1 MKERMN
7 RISAFAERCFL
18 ELVRD
23 PLAYVFAL
31 GFPLV
36 MLAAMT
42 VLNESIPPEAGM
54 NLFRIDN
61 LAPAVYVFGLTFLML
76 FAAILVS
83 GDRAEAFLVR
93 LYISP
98 MRRADFLLGYALPV
112 VLLAVLQGII
122 TLSAALGVAFL
133 TDVPLTPAGLLA
145 VIPVS
150 LPAILLFIGFGLLF
164 GALFNPKA
172 APPLSSVMISAASFL
187 GGIWMD
193 LDTFPADGVFAA
205 VCNVLPFRHA
215 VDAARLAMAADF
227 TGIGGHLAVV
237 LAWTAAV
244 WLAAV
249 PAFRNR
255 L

>member
-1 MKERMN
+1 MKNRLY
-7 RISAFAERCFL
+7 RISAFAGRCFL

-23 PLAYVFAL
+23 PLAYIFAV

-54 NLFRIDN
+54 TVFRIDR

-98 MRRADFLLGYALPV
+98 MQRADFLLGYAVPI
-112 VLLAVLQGII
+112 VLLAVLQGIL
-122 TLSAALGVAFL
+122 TLAAAAGIALL
-133 TDVPLTPAGLLA
+133 TDVSLSPVGLLA

-150 LPAILLFIGFGLLF
+150 FPAILLFIGFGLLF
-164 GALFNPKA
+164 GTLLSAKT
-172 APPLSSVMISAASFL
+172 APPMSSIVISAATIL
-187 GGIWMD
+187 GGVWMD
-193 LDTFPADGVFAA
+193 LNSMPQDGVFAA
-205 VCNVLPFRHA
+205 LCNVLPFRHA

-227 TGIGGHLAVV
+227 SGIGGPLAIVC
-237 LAWTAAV
+237 AWTAAV

-249 PAFRNR
+249 PAFRKR

>member
-1 MKERMN
+1 MN
-7 RISAFAERCFL
+7 NRIYRISAFAKRSFL

-23 PLAYVFAL
+23 PLAYVFAV

-36 MLAAMT
+36 MMAAMT

-54 NLFRIDN
+54 TLFRIDR

-98 MRRADFLLGYALPV
+98 MQRVDFLLGYAAPV
-112 VLLAVLQGII
+112 GFLAVIQGIL
-122 TLSAALGVAFL
+122 TLTAAVLIALF
-133 TDVPLTPAGLLA
+133 TDISLTPSGLLA

-150 LPAILLFIGFGLLF
+150 VPAILLFIGFGLLF
-164 GALFNPKA
+164 GAMLNPKA
-172 APPLSSVMISAASFL
+172 APPLSSVVISAASFL
-187 GGIWMD
+187 GGMWMD
-193 LDTFPADGVFAA
+193 LDSMPQDGVFAA
-205 VCNVLPFRHA
+205 LCNVLPFRHA
-215 VDAARLAMAADF
+215 VDTARLAMAADF

-237 LAWTAAV
+237 CAWTAVV

-249 PAFRNR
+249 LAFRKR

>member
-1 MKERMN
+1 MN
-7 RISAFAERCFL
+7 NRIIRISAFAERCFL

-36 MLAAMT
+36 MLIAMT

-54 NLFRIDN
+54 TLFRIDR

-76 FAAILVS
+76 FTAILVS

-98 MRRADFLLGYALPV
+98 MQRVDFLAGYAAPI
-112 VLLAVLQGII
+112 VLLAVFQGII
-122 TLSAALGVAFL
+122 TLMAAVVIALL
-133 TDVPLTPAGLLA
+133 TDAPLSPLGLAA

-150 LPAILLFIGFGLLF
+150 VPAILLFIGFGLLF
-164 GALFNPKA
+164 GTLLSAKT
-172 APPLSSVMISAASFL
+172 APPMSSIVISAASIL
-187 GGIWMD
+187 GGVWMD
-193 LDTFPADGVFAA
+193 LASMPQDGVFA
-205 VCNVLPFRHA
+205 VLCNILPFRHT

-227 TGIGGHLAVV
+227 TGISGHLAVV
-237 LAWTAAV
+237 CAWTAVV
-244 WLAAV
+244 WLTAGL
-249 PAFRNR
+249 AFRKR